1 MCYINNSYLIIR
13 MFETGITGGALST
26 ESYCPNE
33 SWIYRATYVQP
44 EPSDCYTYSVLRT

>member
-1 MCYINNSYLIIR
+1 MYVGIGII
-13 MFETGITGGALST
+13 GSALST

-44 EPSDCYTYSVLRT
+44 EPSDCYIVFRVHKST